1 MAGVLQKPDALS
13 LSGNLKPFVLSSS
26 GKIVFNLLMG
36 SDEEIIFINNYE
48 PGPDNTVRIDLRE
61 EMKALLAFNLDASQN
76 SWVQTALVKDFKAVI
91 DGQAYAFRVVGGGVA
106 DLADTPANWLSQHF
120 LTWQPRHKR
129 VTYYSPEWLTFYAT
143 DARTLK
149 LKATFA
155 NGSTK
160 QLNLLTATAGKAY
173 TQNLQ
178 YAYVA
183 GLLGNT
189 YPTYYEVWTEGSGGS
204 RSESQFYLYEEA
216 KSADEQWF
224 LFTNSLGGIDTIRAY
239 GVNKLAAEHTHSL
252 DEREEELEEYDV
264 ETDRLYVKNTGWLD
278 DYERHW
284 LLDFFPATRKYIYE
298 AGALRRIVLTD
309 SEASYTSS
317 DLPSSY
323 TFTYRRCEK
332 AALLNLVKNAS
343 DIPDVIT
350 IPDTASPNFTIP
362 PRLAEFPRATLGEGV
377 LIPAIDPSDNTPSV
391 TSFGQIHS
399 VIYGDIVR
407 AMAGQ
412 ISGIVGEL
420 KVDILRTDSLAE
432 PTDSNVFSAL
442 RTLQEIKKGQKDLDD
457 RFLRKDIDD
466 TAHGNISFDQT
477 IYATGYKTGEDG
489 TGWLIEQDGEAI
501 FGNLFSRGTLTV
513 VGEALIG
520 GNLHSRDYWSG
531 WEDGKGWQVSKA
543 GVAELQEASIRHNI
557 IIGNRGGSPK
567 FISGFPN
574 GIGWDLAPYQ
584 RINAADVAETKW
596 RLEIDDINVRGQMR
610 VYEFVISQLR
620 GENDNVIFAGMMRV
634 LKADPENEII
644 YLDTEKG
651 VLYNPFRAGDILM
664 VQRFGGM
671 PSAAN
676 NYNVIKQYELRV
688 KEAYVGNLSDG
699 EERVDWIEVEKFVG
713 DWDDVAARDV
723 LTRVDSLTDSTRK
736 GIVKVTTVD
745 EIGAPYIDVVYG
757 MKTDPDNATKVRMGN
772 LSGVRTRNNRDL
784 TGVWGLYAEGA
795 VFENSTYYMQ
805 NGQTVEQNFT
815 VLNGKLESEISTVK
829 NDMSLEAG
837 NILKNSSFGSNMRY
851 WESTDEVYFILTA
864 DGYLYANSYFYV
876 EKNQIADIVSDN
888 GRYALRI
895 RKTGVKQANSLF
907 NKEGISFEG
916 TTETDSEGN
925 TKTIYPQFSFAFFYK
940 PITDGTLKV
949 GFTGKKLY
957 AEEQLTASNSYAQYS
972 KYAEWDGTGDFQ
984 ISYTGEILIYG
995 VSLYNDKLADAKIY
1009 LEGKITQTAEALTVD
1024 YKKLIKDGD
1033 DALSQSMTSQFQQ
1046 TAEQISLRVT
1056 KETYD
1061 TDQKKLKE
1069 SISSQFSVQAESI
1082 SAVSQKVDA
1091 VNNTITNAGWITEAT
1106 GNTLW
1111 ASKTM
1116 ESGYGI
1122 INTINSYIEQT
1133 AEHITI
1139 SASAI
1144 NLTGAVTFSM
1154 LEPGLAS
1161 DTKDEN
1167 GEVVKSLLALRTDLP
1182 DMSKY
1187 ETAGKAEAIRNAI
1200 VNGNTEIL
1208 GGYIN
1213 ANVIDVDNLYAT
1225 HLKATVGTIG
1235 GFNIGTW
1242 QLTSKDD
1249 SGKQLMAIN
1258 PSGGIYF
1265 STADLNRRANFG
1277 IVSVDPLSGVSALA
1291 YLGQSKTDE
1300 LGQTGMIVECASYN
1314 PNTPLLMKWTGA
1326 SNSKREMSFS
1336 WQHIDDS
1343 YNAYMRA
1350 LVKMQWLPTQAQI
1363 EKVTKNSVSKYTV
1376 YYDNNSGYLFIG

>member
-1 MAGVLQKPDALS
+1 M
-13 LSGNLKPFVLSSS
+13 
-26 GKIVFNLLMG
+26 
-36 SDEEIIFINNYE
+36 E
-48 PGPDNTVRIDLRE
+48 
-61 EMKALLAFNLDASQN
+61 
-76 SWVQTALVKDFKAVI
+76 
-91 DGQAYAFRVVGGGVA
+91 
-106 DLADTPANWLSQHF
+106 
-120 LTWQPRHKR
+120 
-129 VTYYSPEWLTFYAT
+129 
-143 DARTLK
+143 
-149 LKATFA
+149 
-155 NGSTK
+155 
-160 QLNLLTATAGKAY
+160 
-173 TQNLQ
+173 
-178 YAYVA
+178 
-183 GLLGNT
+183 
-189 YPTYYEVWTEGSGGS
+189 TE
-204 RSESQFYLYEEA
+204 
-216 KSADEQWF
+216 
-224 LFTNSLGGIDTIRAY
+224 
-239 GVNKLAAEHTHSL
+239 
-252 DEREEELEEYDV
+252 
-264 ETDRLYVKNTGWLD
+264 RLYVKNTGWLD

-432 PTDSNVFSAL
+432 PTDGNVFSAL
-442 RTLQEIKKGQKDLDD
+442 RTMQEIKKNNAYLDD
-457 RFLRKDIDD
+457 LFLRKDIDD
-466 TAHGNISFDQT
+466 TAHGNITFDLS
-477 IYATGYKTGEDG
+477 IHSKDYIEGFDTGR
-489 TGWLIEQDGEAI
+489 GWMISKEGDADLNSADVRY
-501 FGNLFSRGTLTV
+501 NLV
-513 VGEALIG
+513 VG
-520 GNLHSRDYWSG
+520 
-531 WEDGKGWQVSKA
+531 
-543 GVAELQEASIRHNI
+543 
-557 IIGNRGGSPK
+557 NRSGSPQ

-634 LKADPENEII
+634 LRADPENEII

-671 PSAAN
+671 PSAEN

-699 EERVDWIEVEKFVG
+699 EERVDWITVEKFVG
-713 DWDDVAARDV
+713 DWEDVAERDV

-757 MKTDPDNATKVRMGN
+757 LKTNPDTATKVRMGN
-772 LSGVRTRNNRDL
+772 LSGVRTRNNQDL

-795 VFENSTYYMQ
+795 VLENSTYYMQ
-805 NGQTVEQNFT
+805 DGSTIEQNFT
-815 VLNGKLESEISTVK
+815 ILNGKLESEISTVK
-829 NDMSLEAG
+829 NDMSVEAG
-837 NILKNSSFGSNMRY
+837 NILRNSSFGSNMHY
-851 WESTDEVYFILTA
+851 WESTDEVHFILTA

-907 NKEGISFEG
+907 NKEGISFDG

-925 TKTIYPQFSFAFFYK
+925 TKTIYPQFSFALFYR
-940 PITDGTLKV
+940 PLTDGTLKV
-949 GFTGKKLY
+949 GFQGKDLY
-957 AEEQLTASNSYAQYS
+957 TEEQLAASNVYKQLS
-972 KYAEWDGTGDFQ
+972 KYAGWDGTGDFS

-1033 DALSQSMTSQFQQ
+1033 DKLSQSMTSQFKQ
-1046 TAEQISLRVT
+1046 TAEQIALRVT

-1061 TDQKKLKE
+1061 TDQNKLKE
-1069 SISSQFSVQAESI
+1069 SINSQFSVQAGNI

-1091 VNNTITNAGWITEAT
+1091 INNTITNAGWITEAT

-1116 ESGYGI
+1116 ESGNGI

-1144 NLTGAVTFSM
+1144 NLTGAVTFNM
-1154 LEPGLAS
+1154 LAPGVAS
-1161 DTKDEN
+1161 DTKDEEGN
-1167 GEVVKSLLALRTDLP
+1167 TVKSILALRTDLP

-1187 ETAGKAEAIRNAI
+1187 ETAGKAEAIRKAI
-1200 VNGNTEIL
+1200 VDGNTEIL

-1213 ANVIDVDNLYAT
+1213 AKVIDVDHLYAT
-1225 HLKATVGTIG
+1225 HLNATVGTIG

-1249 SGKQLMAIN
+1249 SGNQLMAIN

-1277 IVSVDPLSGVSALA
+1277 IVSVDPLSGLSALA
-1291 YLGQSKTDE
+1291 YLGQSNTDE
-1300 LGQTGMIVECASYN
+1300 YGQTGMIVECASYN
-1314 PNTPLLMKWTGA
+1314 PNTPLLMRWTGA
-1326 SNSKREMSFS
+1326 RNSKREMSFS
-1336 WQHIDDS
+1336 WKHIDDS

-1363 EKVTKNSVSKYTV
+1363 EAVTGNSASKYAV
-1376 YYDNNSGYLFIG
+1376 YYDNNSGYLFIGS

>member
-76 SWVQTALVKDFKAVI
+76 SWEQTALVEDFKAVI
-91 DGQAYAFRVVGGGVA
+91 DGQAYTFRVVGGGVA

-143 DARTLK
+143 EARTLK

-178 YAYVA
+178 YAFVA

-224 LFTNSLGGIDTIRAY
+224 LFANSLGGIDTIRAY

-264 ETDRLYVKNTGWLD
+264 ETERLYVKNTGWLD

-298 AGALRRIVLTD
+298 SGSLRRIVLTD

-391 TSFGQIHS
+391 TSFGHIHS
-399 VIYGDIVR
+399 VIYGDIVGYLEVEL
-407 AMAGQ
+407 AKINLGGG
-412 ISGIVGEL
+412 SGEGTT
-420 KVDILRTDSLAE
+420 DIEIIKTTDSTT
-432 PTDSNVFSAL
+432 PTDLNVFSAL
-442 RTLQEIKKGQKDLDD
+442 RTLKEIRENNAYLDNL
-457 RFLRKDIDD
+457 FLRKDIDD
-466 TAHGNISFDQT
+466 TAQGNITFCASIHSKDYIAGFD
-477 IYATGYKTGEDG
+477 TGR
-489 TGWLIEQDGEAI
+489 GWMIEQTGDTD
-501 FGNLFSRGTLTV
+501 FNSVDVRSNLV
-513 VGEALIG
+513 VG
-520 GNLHSRDYWSG
+520 
-531 WEDGKGWQVSKA
+531 
-543 GVAELQEASIRHNI
+543 
-557 IIGNRGGSPK
+557 NRSGSPV

-574 GIGWDLAPYQ
+574 GIGWDLSPYK
-584 RINAADVAETKW
+584 RINAADVEETKW
-596 RLEIDDINVRGQMR
+596 RLEIDDINVRGKMR

-634 LKADPENEII
+634 DHADPDNGII

-651 VLYNPFRAGDILM
+651 VWYNPFRSGDILM
-664 VQRFGGM
+664 CQRFGGM
-671 PSAAN
+671 PSAEN

-713 DWDDVAARDV
+713 DWADVAERDV

-757 MKTDPDNATKVRMGN
+757 MKTNPETATKVRMGN

-795 VFENSTYYMQ
+795 VLENSTYYME
-805 NGQTVEQNFT
+805 NGQTVEQNFS

-829 NDMSLEAG
+829 NDMSVEAG

-851 WESTDEVYFILTA
+851 WESTDEVHFILTT
-864 DGYLYANSYFYV
+864 DGYIYANSYFYV

-907 NKEGISFEG
+907 NKNGISFEG
-916 TTETDSEGN
+916 MTETDSEGN
-925 TKTIYPQFSFAFFYK
+925 EKTIYPQFSFAFFYR
-940 PITDGTLKV
+940 PLTDGTLKV
-949 GFTGKKLY
+949 GFEGKELY
-957 AEEQLTASNSYAQYS
+957 AEEQLTAANSYAQYS
-972 KYAEWDGTGDFQ
+972 KYAEWDGTGDFM

-1024 YKKLIKDGD
+1024 YKKLIADSEGTIRQEMSTK
-1033 DALSQSMTSQFQQ
+1033 FQQ
-1046 TAEQISLRVT
+1046 TAEI
-1056 KETYD
+1056 
-1061 TDQKKLKE
+1061 
-1069 SISSQFSVQAESI
+1069 I
-1082 SAVSQKVDA
+1082 SAQATRIDNI
-1091 VNNTITNAGWITEAT
+1091 NNTIANAGWITTADGNKLWADKYMSDGTLLTSAITQNAQAISFKVSSSDFTGKNIVSKINLLKGTALIEAENINLVGKVTFDMLSQGAIDGVQPDLSGYETTSNADSLRKYLFGTTIIQGAKIDTGLINTDALFANLVQVGQFSIQSGGQLSWIGLDYFGKNEFQMKLGSSKTPTSTGFPTIMHTYSTSGRSHAGIASILSGSTNGVAIYGSTDGWGSNWPGEYTSDGPFAGYFSGRVKVTGQCQAGSMAANGFRYAFNQNAT
-1106 GNTLW
+1106 GYAEYYDGINVDPGDYDLDNIRFRIR
-1111 ASKTM
+1111 
-1116 ESGYGI
+1116 GGI
-1122 INTINSYIEQT
+1122 IV
-1133 AEHITI
+1133 
-1139 SASAI
+1139 
-1144 NLTGAVTFSM
+1144 GVT
-1154 LEPGLAS
+1154 
-1161 DTKDEN
+1161 DD
-1167 GEVVKSLLALRTDLP
+1167 
-1182 DMSKY
+1182 
-1187 ETAGKAEAIRNAI
+1187 
-1200 VNGNTEIL
+1200 NGNIL
-1208 GGYIN
+1208 R
-1213 ANVIDVDNLYAT
+1213 
-1225 HLKATVGTIG
+1225 GT
-1235 GFNIGTW
+1235 
-1242 QLTSKDD
+1242 
-1249 SGKQLMAIN
+1249 
-1258 PSGGIYF
+1258 
-1265 STADLNRRANFG
+1265 
-1277 IVSVDPLSGVSALA
+1277 
-1291 YLGQSKTDE
+1291 
-1300 LGQTGMIVECASYN
+1300 
-1314 PNTPLLMKWTGA
+1314 
-1326 SNSKREMSFS
+1326 
-1336 WQHIDDS
+1336 
-1343 YNAYMRA
+1343 
-1350 LVKMQWLPTQAQI
+1350 
-1363 EKVTKNSVSKYTV
+1363 
-1376 YYDNNSGYLFIG
+1376 

>member
-13 LSGNLKPFVLSSS
+13 LSGNLKPFVLSSA

-36 SDEEIIFINNYE
+36 DDEEILFINNYE
-48 PGPDNTVRIDLRE
+48 PGPDNLMRIDLRE
-61 EMKALLAFNLDASQN
+61 EMQALLAFNLDTSRNNWA
-76 SWVQTALVKDFKAVI
+76 QTTLAENFKAVI
-91 DGQAYAFRVVGGGVA
+91 DGQAYTFRVVGGGVA

-143 DARTLK
+143 ETRTLK

-155 NGSTK
+155 DGSTK
-160 QLNLLTATAGKAY
+160 QIDLLTATAGKAY

-183 GLLGNT
+183 GLLGST

-239 GVNKLAAEHTHSL
+239 GVNKLAAEHTHNL
-252 DEREEELEEYDV
+252 DEQEEELEEYDV
-264 ETDRLYVKNTGWLD
+264 ETQRLYVKNTGHLN

-284 LLDFFPATRKYIYE
+284 LLDFFPSCQKYIYE
-298 AGALRRIVLTD
+298 AGALRRIVVTD
-309 SEASYTSS
+309 SEATYTSS

-442 RTLQEIKKGQKDLDD
+442 RTLKEIKKNNAYLDD
-457 RFLRKDIDD
+457 MFLRKDIDD
-466 TAHGNISFDQT
+466 TAHGNITFELSIHSKDYIEGFD
-477 IYATGYKTGEDG
+477 TGR
-489 TGWLIEQDGEAI
+489 GWMISKEGDADLNSADVRY
-501 FGNLFSRGTLTV
+501 NLV
-513 VGEALIG
+513 VG
-520 GNLHSRDYWSG
+520 
-531 WEDGKGWQVSKA
+531 
-543 GVAELQEASIRHNI
+543 
-557 IIGNRGGSPK
+557 NRSGSPQ

-584 RINAADVAETKW
+584 RINAADVEETKW

-634 LKADPENEII
+634 DHADPENSII
-644 YLDTEKG
+644 YLDTENG
-651 VLYNPFRAGDILM
+651 VLYNPFRSGDILM

-671 PSAAN
+671 PSAEN

-713 DWDDVAARDV
+713 DWADVAERDV
-723 LTRVDSLTDSTRK
+723 LTRVDSMTDATRK

-757 MKTDPDNATKVRMGN
+757 MKTNPDTATKVRMGN

-795 VFENSTYYMQ
+795 VLENSTYYMQ
-805 NGQTVEQNFT
+805 DGNTIEQNFT
-815 VLNGKLESEISTVK
+815 ILNGKLESEISTVK
-829 NDMSLEAG
+829 NDMSVEAG
-837 NILKNSSFGSNMRY
+837 NILRNSSFGSNMRY
-851 WESTDEVYFILTA
+851 WESVDEVHFIWTT

-907 NKEGISFEG
+907 NKDGISFEG

-925 TKTIYPQFSFAFFYK
+925 EKTIYPQFSFAFFYR
-940 PITDGTLKV
+940 PLTDGTLKV
-949 GFTGKKLY
+949 GFEGKELY
-957 AEEQLTASNSYAQYS
+957 AEEQLTASNTYAQFS

-1009 LEGKITQTAEALTVD
+1009 LEGKITQTAEALTSKYDKIIYTSDGKDLVWNS
-1024 YKKLIKDGD
+1024 LIK
-1033 DALSQSMTSQFQQ
+1033 Q
-1046 TAEQISLRVT
+1046 TASEITTELHKAIYTDDTNKTT
-1056 KETYD
+1056 KWDAKIQAT
-1061 TDQKKLKE
+1061 
-1069 SISSQFSVQAESI
+1069 AESLTSKYDAI
-1082 SAVSQKVDA
+1082 LYNKDENGNLIGLRYDSLITQNATNIESKVSKTDY
-1091 VNNTITNAGWITEAT
+1091 T
-1106 GNTLW
+1106 GNTVV
-1111 ASKTM
+1111 SM
-1116 ESGYGI
+1116 
-1122 INTINSYIEQT
+1122 INQTSEEITIN
-1133 AEHITI
+1133 ADK
-1139 SASAI
+1139 I
-1144 NLTGAVTFSM
+1144 NLTGAVTFDM
-1154 LEPGLAS
+1154 LAPGLAS
-1161 DTKDEN
+1161 DTEDKDGN
-1167 GEVVKSLLALRTDLP
+1167 PVKSLLALRTDLNG
-1182 DMSKY
+1182 Y
-1187 ETAGKAEAIRNAI
+1187 ETAGKAEAIRKAI
-1200 VNGNTEIL
+1200 VDGNTEIL

-1213 ANVIDVDNLYAT
+1213 ANVIDVDHLYAT
-1225 HLKATVGTIG
+1225 HLNATVGTIG

-1265 STADLNRRANFG
+1265 STADLNRIANFG
-1277 IVSVDPLSGVSALA
+1277 IVSVDPLSGLSALA
-1291 YLGQSKTDE
+1291 YLGQSNTDE
-1300 LGQTGMIVECASYN
+1300 YGQTGMIVECASYN
-1314 PNTPLLMKWTGA
+1314 PNTPLLMRWTGA

>member
-48 PGPDNTVRIDLRE
+48 PGTDNTVRIDLRE

-76 SWVQTALVKDFKAVI
+76 SWEQTALVEDFKAVI
-91 DGQAYAFRVVGGGVA
+91 DGQAYTFRVVGGGVA

-143 DARTLK
+143 EARTLK

-155 NGSTK
+155 DGSTK

-189 YPTYYEVWTEGSGGS
+189 YPTYYEVWTESSGGN

-264 ETDRLYVKNTGWLD
+264 ETERLYVKNTGWLD

-284 LLDFFPATRKYIYE
+284 LLDFFPSTRKYIYE

-343 DIPDVIT
+343 EIPDVIT
-350 IPDTASPNFTIP
+350 IPDTESPNFTIP

-391 TSFGQIHS
+391 TSFGELHN
-399 VIYGDIVR
+399 VIYGN
-407 AMAGQ
+407 
-412 ISGIVGEL
+412 IVGYLEDEL
-420 KVDILRTDSLAE
+420 AKIGMGGGSGGGTTDIEIIKTTDSTL
-432 PTDSNVFSAL
+432 PTDYNVFSAL
-442 RTLQEIKKGQKDLDD
+442 RTLNEINVFKVELKDM
-457 RFLRKDIDD
+457 FLRKDIDD
-466 TAHGNISFDQT
+466 TAHGNITFCQSIHSEDYIEGFD
-477 IYATGYKTGEDG
+477 TG
-489 TGWLIEQDGEAI
+489 
-501 FGNLFSRGTLTV
+501 
-513 VGEALIG
+513 
-520 GNLHSRDYWSG
+520 SG
-531 WEDGKGWQVSKA
+531 WMITKDGDADLNSA
-543 GVAELQEASIRHNI
+543 DIRYNLI
-557 IIGNRGGSPK
+557 VGNRSGSPV

-574 GIGWDLAPYQ
+574 GIGWDLSPYE
-584 RINAADVAETKW
+584 RINAADVAEKKW
-596 RLEIDDINVRGQMR
+596 RLEIDDINVRGKMR

-634 LKADPENEII
+634 DHADSENNII

-651 VLYNPFRAGDILM
+651 VLYNPFRSGDILM

-671 PSAAN
+671 PSAEN
-676 NYNVIKQYELRV
+676 QYNVIKQYELRV

-713 DWDDVAARDV
+713 DWNDVAERDV
-723 LTRVDSLTDSTRK
+723 LTRVDSITDSTRK
-736 GIVKVTTVD
+736 GIVKVTTID

-757 MKTDPDNATKVRMGN
+757 MKTNPDTATKVRMGN

-795 VFENSTYYMQ
+795 VLENSTYYMQ
-805 NGQTVEQNFT
+805 DGNTIEQNFT
-815 VLNGKLESEISTVK
+815 ILNGKLESEISTVK
-829 NDMSLEAG
+829 NDMSVDAG

-851 WESTDEVYFILTA
+851 WESSDEVHFILTD

-876 EKNQIADIVSDN
+876 EKNQVADIVSDN
-888 GRYALRI
+888 GRYVLRI

-916 TTETDSEGN
+916 TTDTDEEGN
-925 TKTIYPQFSFAFFYK
+925 ERTIYPQFFFAFFYR
-940 PITDGTLKV
+940 PLTDGTLKA
-949 GFTGKKLY
+949 GFTGQELY
-957 AEEQLTASNSYAQYS
+957 AEEQLTASNVYKQYS
-972 KYAEWDGTGDFQ
+972 RYAEWDGTGDFE

-1009 LEGKITQTAEALTVD
+1009 LDGKITQTAEALTSD
-1024 YKKLIKDGD
+1024 YKKLIVDSEGRINE
-1033 DALSQSMTSQFQQ
+1033 SMESKFEQ
-1046 TAEQISLRVT
+1046 TAEQISMMVS

-1061 TDQKKLKE
+1061 ADMGELTE
-1069 SISSQFSVQAESI
+1069 SINSRFSVQADQI
-1082 SAVSQKVDA
+1082 SAVSTRVDNI
-1091 VNNTITNAGWITEAT
+1091 NNTIKNAGWITTAD
-1106 GNTLW
+1106 GNALW
-1111 ASKTM
+1111 ASKTL
-1116 ESGYGI
+1116 EDGNVIASYI
-1122 INTINSYIEQT
+1122 NQDANTIKIK
-1133 AEHITI
+1133 AEKVDLI
-1139 SASAI
+1139 
-1144 NLTGAVTFSM
+1144 GKVTFSM
-1154 LEPGLAS
+1154 L
-1161 DTKDEN
+1161 DTDAQNKTT
-1167 GEVVKSLLALRTDLP
+1167 AQPDL
-1182 DMSKY
+1182 SGY
-1187 ETAGKAEAIRNAI
+1187 ETTDDADSLKKYLFGTTTIEGAKIDTGLINTDVLFANI
-1200 VNGNTEIL
+1200 VKVGQFSIQSGGQLSWVGLDYFDKNEFQMELGSSKTPTSTEIPTIMHTYSTSGRSHAGIAAIL
-1208 GGYIN
+1208 SDSTNGVAIYGSTDGYGSNWPGEYTAVSSFAGYFSGKVKVTGECQASILAANSFRFAYDQSASGSYSYYEGINVDPGDYDLDDIRFRIRGGI
-1213 ANVIDVDNLYAT
+1213 I
-1225 HLKATVGTIG
+1225 VGVT
-1235 GFNIGTW
+1235 N
-1242 QLTSKDD
+1242 D
-1249 SGKQLMAIN
+1249 SGNVL
-1258 PSGGIYF
+1258 
-1265 STADLNRRANFG
+1265 R
-1277 IVSVDPLSGVSALA
+1277 GV
-1291 YLGQSKTDE
+1291 
-1300 LGQTGMIVECASYN
+1300 
-1314 PNTPLLMKWTGA
+1314 
-1326 SNSKREMSFS
+1326 
-1336 WQHIDDS
+1336 
-1343 YNAYMRA
+1343 
-1350 LVKMQWLPTQAQI
+1350 
-1363 EKVTKNSVSKYTV
+1363 
-1376 YYDNNSGYLFIG
+1376 